1 MEENNIKLPDGN
13 TENSSDKDSIILKDF
28 SKSLESI
35 INKSTDDFE
44 KQLSFISAGALALS
58 ITFMDKLVVNLSQS
72 SCRWLLVTGWA
83 LLAFTLILNLI
94 SHLISAHLHNKTLK
108 EIQENDDSYYAK
120 AHKRNKRI
128 SFVNYISIIT
138 LILGLFSIIIFSS
151 LNLYNVKAKS
161 TNNKTTASS
170 K

>member
-1 MEENNIKLPDGN
+1 MEENNSELPHGN
-13 TENSSDKDSIILKDF
+13 IEKPSDKDIIYKDF

-35 INKSTDDFE
+35 VNKSTDDFE

-58 ITFMDKLVVNLSQS
+58 LTFMDKLVVNLNQS
-72 SCRWLLVTGWA
+72 SCRWLLVAGWT

-94 SHLISAHLHNKTLK
+94 SHLVSAHLHNKTLK
-108 EIQENDDSYYAK
+108 EIQENDDSYYEK
-120 AHKRNKRI
+120 AYKRNNRI
-128 SFVNYISIIT
+128 SFINYISIIT
-138 LILGLFSIIIFSS
+138 LVLGLFSIIIFSS

-161 TNNKTTASS
+161 TNRKATAST